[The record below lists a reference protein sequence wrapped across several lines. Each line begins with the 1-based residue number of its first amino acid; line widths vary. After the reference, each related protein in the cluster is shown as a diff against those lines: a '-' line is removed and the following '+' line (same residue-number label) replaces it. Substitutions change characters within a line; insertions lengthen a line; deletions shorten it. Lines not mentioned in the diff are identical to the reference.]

1 MANQKEIRVKI
12 ASTKKTMKI
21 TSAMKLVAAAKV
33 NKMQKI
39 LAQARPYAKKVKE
52 IFTNL
57 EASLSEDQKNSNPL
71 LQSKGSIES
80 VLLVVVSSDRGLCG
94 AYNTNSIKVATKR
107 IETLLLAGKKVKL
120 ITIGRKAKT
129 AFNRDSF
136 TDRGVEIYE
145 SFVNLSSIPNSSEAS
160 LVAEKA
166 MHAYISGKVD
176 KVEVVSTKFISLVAS
191 KVEVSTYLPVQKP
204 ELESKEA
211 PQTEAD
217 PEILLEPSAAELV
230 DTLLP
235 MYTQNLI
242 YQIFLESTTS
252 ELAARM
258 TAMSNATKNAKDFI
272 HKLVLI
278 YNKAR
283 QASITQ
289 EISEIV
295 GGAAALE

>member
-33 NKMQKI
+33 NKMQKT
-39 LAQARPYAKKVKE
+39 LVQARPYAAKIKE

-57 EASLSEDQKNSNPL
+57 EASLSEDQKNSIPL
-71 LQSKGSIES
+71 LATRNKEEAI
-80 VLLVVVSSDRGLCG
+80 LLVIISSDRGLCG
-94 AYNTNSIKVATKR
+94 AYNTNIIKATAKR
-107 IETLLLAGKKVKL
+107 IDELQAQAKKVKL
-120 ITIGRKAKT
+120 ITVGRKAKT
-129 AFNRDSF
+129 AFNRDSYAN
-136 TDRGVEIYE
+136 RGVEVLE
-145 SFVNLSSIPNSSEAS
+145 SFLNLSSLPNSSEAS
-160 LVAEKA
+160 LIAEKA
-166 MHAYISGKVD
+166 MEAFLSNEAD
-176 KVEVVSTKFISLVAS
+176 KVEIVSTKFISLVAS
-191 KVEVSTYLPVQKP
+191 SVQLSNYLPIEKP
-204 ELESKEA
+204 RLEENSKF
-211 PQTEAD
+211 TAD
-217 PEILLEPSAAELV
+217 PDVLLEPSATAIV

-242 YQIFLESTTS
+242 YQALLESTTS

-258 TAMSNATKNAKDFI
+258 TAMSNATKNAKEFI
-272 HKLVLI
+272 NKLVLA

-283 QASITQ
+283 QAGITQ

>member
-33 NKMQKI
+33 NKMQKT
-39 LAQARPYAKKVKE
+39 LVQARPYAAKIKE

-57 EASLSEDQKNSNPL
+57 EASLSEDQKNSIPL
-71 LQSKGSIES
+71 LATRNKEETI
-80 VLLVVVSSDRGLCG
+80 LLVIISSDRGLCG
-94 AYNTNSIKVATKR
+94 AYNTNIIKATARR
-107 IETLLLAGKKVKL
+107 IDELQAQSKKVKL
-120 ITIGRKAKT
+120 ITVGRKAKT
-129 AFNRDSF
+129 AFNRDSYAN
-136 TDRGVEIYE
+136 RGVQVLE
-145 SFVNLSSIPNSSEAS
+145 SFLNLSSLPNSSEAS
-160 LVAEKA
+160 LIAEKA
-166 MHAYISGKVD
+166 MTAYLNNEAD
-176 KVEVVSTKFISLVAS
+176 KVEIISTKFISLVAS
-191 KVEVSTYLPVQKP
+191 SVQVSNYLPIEKP
-204 ELESKEA
+204 KLDANSKF
-211 PQTEAD
+211 TAD
-217 PEILLEPSAAELV
+217 PDVLLEPSATAIV

-242 YQIFLESTTS
+242 YQALLESTTS

-258 TAMSNATKNAKDFI
+258 TAMSNATKNAKEFI
-272 HKLVLI
+272 NKLVLA

-283 QASITQ
+283 QAGITQ

>member
-33 NKMQKI
+33 NKMQKT
-39 LAQARPYAKKVKE
+39 LVQARPYAAKIKE

-57 EASLSEDQKNSNPL
+57 EASLSEDQKNSIPL
-71 LQSKGSIES
+71 LATRNKEETI
-80 VLLVVVSSDRGLCG
+80 LLVIISSDRGLCG
-94 AYNTNSIKVATKR
+94 AYNTNIIKATAKR
-107 IETLLLAGKKVKL
+107 IDELQAQSKKVKL
-120 ITIGRKAKT
+120 ITVGRKAKT
-129 AFNRDSF
+129 AFNRDSYAN
-136 TDRGVEIYE
+136 RGVEVLE
-145 SFVNLSSIPNSSEAS
+145 SFLNLSSLPNSSEAS
-160 LVAEKA
+160 LIAEKA
-166 MHAYISGKVD
+166 MEAFLSNEAD
-176 KVEVVSTKFISLVAS
+176 KVEIVSTKFISLVAS
-191 KVEVSTYLPVQKP
+191 SVQLSNYLPIEKP
-204 ELESKEA
+204 KVDANSKF
-211 PQTEAD
+211 TAD
-217 PEILLEPSAAELV
+217 PDVLLEPSATAIV

-242 YQIFLESTTS
+242 YQALLESTTS

-258 TAMSNATKNAKDFI
+258 TAMSNATKNAKEFI
-272 HKLVLI
+272 NKLVLA

-283 QASITQ
+283 QAGITQ

>member
-39 LAQARPYAKKVKE
+39 LTQARPYASKVKE

-57 EASLSEDQKNSNPL
+57 EKSLSEDQKS
-71 LQSKGSIES
+71 SID
-80 VLLVVVSSDRGLCG
+80 LLVKRSKQDSILLLVISSDRGLCG
-94 AYNTNSIKVATKR
+94 AYNTNIIKATAKR
-107 IETLLLAGKKVKL
+107 IEELLTQGKKVKL
-120 ITIGRKAKT
+120 LTVGRKAKS
-129 AFNRDSF
+129 AFNKEMFLS
-136 TDRGVEIYE
+136 RGVEFIE
-145 SFVNLSSIPNSSEAS
+145 SFINMSSIPNNTEAS

-166 MHAYISGKVD
+166 MSAYVSGEVD
-176 KVEVVSTKFISLVAS
+176 KVEIISTKFVSLVS
-191 KVEVSTYLPVQKP
+191 SNVEINTYLPIEKP
-204 ELESKEA
+204 ELE
-211 PQTEAD
+211 TESQAD
-217 PEILLEPSAAELV
+217 PDVLLEPSAAELV

-242 YQIFLESTTS
+242 YQSLLESTTS

-258 TAMSNATKNAKDFI
+258 TAMSNATNNAKEFI
-272 HKLVLI
+272 NKLVLA

-283 QASITQ
+283 QAGITQ